1 MTHHSA
7 ALIGALR
14 QAIDDLM
21 VRISSDPQQL
31 LDPSAHDQAI
41 IQAVKALVSCNT
53 TPVTTQQQQQQQRQ
67 PFAQPSSSR

>member
-7 ALIGALR
+7 ALTGALR

-21 VRISSDPQQL
+21 VRISCDPQQL

-41 IQAVKALVSCNT
+41 IQTAKALVSCNT
-53 TPVTTQQQQQQQRQ
+53 TPITTQQQQQQ